1 MRIFSIIMGAACI
14 AGSLLVFNTGLGLDS
29 EARYF
34 YFLFSPVVFVT
45 GAALLIMED
54 D

>member
-1 MRIFSIIMGAACI
+1 MKLFSIIMGAACI

-29 EARYF
+29 QARYF
-34 YFLFSPVVFVT
+34 YFLVAPITFIVGT
-45 GAALLIMED
+45 ALLIMED